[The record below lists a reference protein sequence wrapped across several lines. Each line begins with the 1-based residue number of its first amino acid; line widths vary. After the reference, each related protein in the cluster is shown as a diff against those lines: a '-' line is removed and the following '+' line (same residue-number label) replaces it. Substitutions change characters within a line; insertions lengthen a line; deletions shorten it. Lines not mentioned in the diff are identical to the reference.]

1 MKEIPVIGFL
11 FDKVKT
17 SRVFFIVVV
26 IGLFLGGGGKIGWNQ
41 RGGTASP
48 PLVCVFFPSIR
59 SAKIYVFVGSN
70 LLASCFC
77 KFGPVKN
84 CYQKNN
90 SGFKQ

>member
-26 IGLFLGGGGKIGWNQ
+26 IGLFLGGGWGKIGWNR
-41 RGGTASP
+41 RGGTASL

-59 SAKIYVFVGSN
+59 SAKIYVF
-70 LLASCFC
+70 F
-77 KFGPVKN
+77 
-84 CYQKNN
+84 
-90 SGFKQ
+90 